1 MTILKKLTILL
12 VLALVSIGVTAQNA
26 VDAKKPNDDELKT
39 FVTIVQ
45 QLQIIDQQAQKDMV
59 KAIEAEELDVKR
71 FVAIQRAEADA
82 KQDAQAGEEEMQ
94 KYNAANKKVAKIR
107 SNAQSKIQQHI
118 QSSDLTFKRYQSI
131 SKQVQNDPNLTQK
144 VKQMMQ
150 SPMGK

>member
-1 MTILKKLTILL
+1 MTILKKLTILF
-12 VLALVSIGVTAQNA
+12 VLALVSVGVTAQNA
-26 VDAKKPNDDELKT
+26 ADTKKPNDDELKT

-82 KQDAQAGEEEMQ
+82 KQDAQAGEKEMQ
-94 KYNAANKKVAKIR
+94 KYNAANKNVAKIR

-118 QSSDLTFKRYQSI
+118 ESSDLTFKRYQSI
-131 SKQVQNDPNLTQK
+131 SKQIQNDPKLTQK